1 MIEEAWS
8 YEQDEY
14 ETVKESKAS
23 RAKFAVRCLAALAGS
38 VAHNTG
44 VWTILDEHVNSG
56 SWGTCSSSDGA
67 STGAVSCSARNFA
80 CMVLGT
86 HSYHSYCMLVAILH
100 MLLVFTFKI
109 APRSIEIFYA
119 DSH

>member
-1 MIEEAWS
+1 MIEEV